1 MRLIKR
7 FFRLIDKKIIV
18 PITKF
23 FVSIGDKIKMTDKPL
38 ERALTKKSSIIILSL
53 VFAIIVFIVIDNKN
67 TTLLETN
74 AEVLY
79 DIPLTA
85 TYNDEEYV
93 IEGLPKKVDM
103 TLIGTKA
110 NLYLAKQLPT
120 QKVTVDLTGLG
131 EGTHKVSLKYKQ
143 PIASVEYKLDPSEVT
158 VVVSPKKSET
168 RSVEYDV
175 LNLNDLDQK
184 LAIKS
189 VKLKKSEDTKNNKK
203 NDTKKSDNKTDE
215 DINEVIIKG
224 NEKDLAKVSIV
235 KALVNIKDIDSAKVG
250 TNKIKSVPLI
260 AYDEKGKKVNVEIVP
275 SKVKA
280 VVEIESPSKTVP
292 LEIVPDGYVIFG
304 KAIKSITSNVQ
315 KVTIYGNSKVLDNI
329 DSIKVKIN
337 VNNLKSNKDYTVTI
351 KKPSGIREISESVV
365 TAKVE
370 LDDEVTTELSGVKL
384 GVVNLGS
391 NYTAQAT
398 SENATEVAV
407 ILKGVESIIKN
418 ITPSDV
424 EAYVDL
430 EGLGAGD
437 HEVEIKVK
445 GTDPKVKYSSKVTK
459 TIIKIAEK

>member
-1 MRLIKR
+1 MKLIKR
-7 FFRLIDKKIIV
+7 FFRFIDKKII

-23 FVSIGDKIKMTDKPL
+23 FVSIGEKLRLSDKPL
-38 ERALTKKSSIIILSL
+38 EKALSKKSSMIILSL
-53 VFAIIVFIVIDNKN
+53 VLAVIVFVIIDRQN
-67 TTLLETN
+67 TTLLEKN

-79 DIPLTA
+79 DIPLSA

-93 IEGLPKKVDM
+93 VEGLPETVDI

-120 QKVTVDLTGLG
+120 QDVNVDLSDLKPGV
-131 EGTHKVSLKYKQ
+131 HKVNLKYKQ
-143 PIASVEYKLDPSEVT
+143 SITSVEYKLDPSEVT
-158 VVVSPKKSET
+158 VVVSSKKSET
-168 RSVEYDV
+168 RSVESDIV
-175 LNLNDLDQK
+175 NLNKLDSK
-184 LAIKS
+184 LAINNT
-189 VKLKKSEDTKNNKK
+189 KLDT
-203 NDTKKSDNKTDE
+203 D
-215 DINEVIIKG
+215 EVIIKG
-224 NEKDLAKVSIV
+224 TEDGLAKVSTI
-235 KALVNIKDIDSAKVG
+235 KALINVSDMVDPKAGTNTLKDI
-250 TNKIKSVPLI
+250 PLI
-260 AYDEKGKKVNVEIVP
+260 AYDENGSKVDVEMVP
-275 SKVKA
+275 SKVTA
-280 VVEIESPSKTVP
+280 TVEIESPSKTVP
-292 LEIVPDGYVIFG
+292 LEIEPTGNVIFG
-304 KAIKSITSNVQ
+304 KAIKNITSSVQ
-315 KVTIYGNSKVLDNI
+315 KVTIYGNSKVLDNTN
-329 DSIKVKIN
+329 SIKVKID

-351 KKPSGIREISESVV
+351 KKPAGIREISEKVV

-398 SENATEVAV
+398 SENATEVTV

>member
-1 MRLIKR
+1 MKLIKR
-7 FFRLIDKKIIV
+7 FFRFIDKKIIV

-23 FVSIGDKIKMTDKPL
+23 FVSIGEKLRLSDKPL
-38 ERALTKKSSIIILSL
+38 EKALSKKSSMIILSL
-53 VFAIIVFIVIDNKN
+53 VLAVIVFVIIDRQN
-67 TTLLETN
+67 TTLLEKN

-79 DIPLTA
+79 DIPLSA

-93 IEGLPKKVDM
+93 VEGLPETVDI

-120 QKVTVDLTGLG
+120 QDVTVDLSDLKPGV
-131 EGTHKVSLKYKQ
+131 HKVSLKYKQ
-143 PIASVEYKLDPSEVT
+143 SITSVEYKLDPSEVT
-158 VVVSPKKSET
+158 VVVSSKKSET
-168 RSVEYDV
+168 RSVESDIV
-175 LNLNDLDQK
+175 NLNKLDSK
-184 LAIKS
+184 LAINNT
-189 VKLKKSEDTKNNKK
+189 KLDT
-203 NDTKKSDNKTDE
+203 D
-215 DINEVIIKG
+215 EVIIKG
-224 NEKDLAKVSIV
+224 TEDSLAKVSTI
-235 KALVNIKDIDSAKVG
+235 KALINVSNMVDPKAGTNTLKDI
-250 TNKIKSVPLI
+250 PLI
-260 AYDEKGKKVNVEIVP
+260 AYDENGAKVDVEMVP
-275 SKVKA
+275 SKVTA
-280 VVEIESPSKTVP
+280 TIEIESPSKTVP
-292 LEIVPDGYVIFG
+292 LEIEPTGNVIFG
-304 KAIKSITSNVQ
+304 KAIKNITSSVQ
-315 KVTIYGNSKVLDNI
+315 KVTIYGNSKVLDNTN
-329 DSIKVKIN
+329 SIKVKID

-351 KKPSGIREISESVV
+351 KKPAGIREISEKVV

-398 SENATEVAV
+398 SENATEVTV

>member
-1 MRLIKR
+1 MKLIKR
-7 FFRLIDKKIIV
+7 FFRFIDKKIIV

-23 FVSIGDKIKMTDKPL
+23 FVSIGEKLKLSDKPL
-38 ERALTKKSSIIILSL
+38 EKALSKKSSMIILSL
-53 VFAIIVFIVIDNKN
+53 VLAVIVFVIIDRQN
-67 TTLLETN
+67 TTLLEKN

-79 DIPLTA
+79 DIPLSA

-93 IEGLPKKVDM
+93 VEGLPETVDI

-120 QKVTVDLTGLG
+120 QDVNVDLSDLKPGV
-131 EGTHKVSLKYKQ
+131 HKVNLKYKQ
-143 PIASVEYKLDPSEVT
+143 SITSVEYKLDPSEVT
-158 VVVSPKKSET
+158 VVVSSKKSET
-168 RSVEYDV
+168 RSVESDIV
-175 LNLNDLDQK
+175 NLNKLDSK
-184 LAIKS
+184 LAINNT
-189 VKLKKSEDTKNNKK
+189 KLDT
-203 NDTKKSDNKTDE
+203 D
-215 DINEVIIKG
+215 EVIIKG
-224 NEKDLAKVSIV
+224 TEDSLAKVSTI
-235 KALVNIKDIDSAKVG
+235 KALINVSDMVDPKAGTNTLKDI
-250 TNKIKSVPLI
+250 PLI
-260 AYDEKGKKVNVEIVP
+260 AYDENGAKVDVEMVP
-275 SKVKA
+275 SKVTA
-280 VVEIESPSKTVP
+280 TIEIESPSKTVP
-292 LEIVPDGYVIFG
+292 LEIEPTGNVIFG
-304 KAIKSITSNVQ
+304 KAIKNITSSVQ
-315 KVTIYGNSKVLDNI
+315 KVTIYGNSKVLDNTN
-329 DSIKVKIN
+329 SIKVKID

-351 KKPSGIREISESVV
+351 KKPAGIREISEKVV

-398 SENATEVAV
+398 SENATEVTV

>member
-1 MRLIKR
+1 MKLIKR
-7 FFRLIDKKIIV
+7 FFRFIDKKIIV

-23 FVSIGDKIKMTDKPL
+23 FVSIGEKLKLSDKPL
-38 ERALTKKSSIIILSL
+38 EKALSKKSSMIILSL
-53 VFAIIVFIVIDNKN
+53 VLAVIVFVIIDRQN
-67 TTLLETN
+67 TTLLEKN

-79 DIPLTA
+79 DIPLSA

-93 IEGLPKKVDM
+93 VEGLPETVDI

-120 QKVTVDLTGLG
+120 QDVNVDLSDLKPGV
-131 EGTHKVSLKYKQ
+131 HKVNLKYKQ
-143 PIASVEYKLDPSEVT
+143 SITSVEYKLDPSEVT
-158 VVVSPKKSET
+158 VVVSSKKSET
-168 RSVEYDV
+168 RSVESDIV
-175 LNLNDLDQK
+175 NLNKLDSK
-184 LAIKS
+184 LAINNT
-189 VKLKKSEDTKNNKK
+189 KLDT
-203 NDTKKSDNKTDE
+203 D
-215 DINEVIIKG
+215 EVIIKG
-224 NEKDLAKVSIV
+224 TEDGLAKVSTI
-235 KALVNIKDIDSAKVG
+235 KALINVSDMVDPKAGTNTLKDI
-250 TNKIKSVPLI
+250 PLI
-260 AYDEKGKKVNVEIVP
+260 AYDENGSKVDVEMVP
-275 SKVKA
+275 SKVTA
-280 VVEIESPSKTVP
+280 TVEIESPSKTVP
-292 LEIVPDGYVIFG
+292 LEIEPTGNVIFG
-304 KAIKSITSNVQ
+304 KAIKNITSSVQ
-315 KVTIYGNSKVLDNI
+315 KVTIYGNSKVLDNTN
-329 DSIKVKIN
+329 SIKVKID

-351 KKPSGIREISESVV
+351 KKPAGIREISEKVV

-398 SENATEVAV
+398 SENATEVTV
-407 ILKGVESIIKN
+407 TLKGVESIIKN

-430 EGLGAGD
+430 EGLAAGD

>member
-1 MRLIKR
+1 MKLIKR
-7 FFRLIDKKIIV
+7 FFRFIDKKIIV

-23 FVSIGDKIKMTDKPL
+23 FVSIGEKLKLSDKPL
-38 ERALTKKSSIIILSL
+38 EKALSKKSSMIILSL
-53 VFAIIVFIVIDNKN
+53 VLAVIVFVIIDRQN
-67 TTLLETN
+67 TTLLEKN

-79 DIPLTA
+79 DIPLSA

-93 IEGLPKKVDM
+93 VEGLPETVDI

-120 QKVTVDLTGLG
+120 QDVNVDLSDLKPGV
-131 EGTHKVSLKYKQ
+131 HKVSLKYKQ
-143 PIASVEYKLDPSEVT
+143 SITSVEYKLDPSEVT
-158 VVVSPKKSET
+158 VVVSSKKSET
-168 RSVEYDV
+168 RSVESDIV
-175 LNLNDLDQK
+175 NLNKLDSK
-184 LAIKS
+184 LAINNT
-189 VKLKKSEDTKNNKK
+189 KLDT
-203 NDTKKSDNKTDE
+203 D
-215 DINEVIIKG
+215 EVIIKG
-224 NEKDLAKVSIV
+224 TEDSLAKVSTI
-235 KALVNIKDIDSAKVG
+235 KALINVSNMVDPKAGTNTLKDI
-250 TNKIKSVPLI
+250 PLI
-260 AYDEKGKKVNVEIVP
+260 AYDENGAKVDVEMVP
-275 SKVKA
+275 SKVTA
-280 VVEIESPSKTVP
+280 TIEIESPSKTVP
-292 LEIVPDGYVIFG
+292 LEIEPTGNVIFG
-304 KAIKSITSNVQ
+304 KAIKNITSSVQ
-315 KVTIYGNSKVLDNI
+315 KVTIYGSSKVLDNTN
-329 DSIKVKIN
+329 SIKVKID

-351 KKPSGIREISESVV
+351 KKPAGIREILEKVV

-398 SENATEVAV
+398 SENATEVTV

>member
-1 MRLIKR
+1 MKIIKR
-7 FFRLIDKKIIV
+7 FFRFIDKKIIV

-23 FVSIGDKIKMTDKPL
+23 FVSIGEKLKLSDKPL
-38 ERALTKKSSIIILSL
+38 EKALSKKSSMIILSL
-53 VFAIIVFIVIDNKN
+53 VLAVIVFVIIDRQN
-67 TTLLETN
+67 TTLLEKN

-79 DIPLTA
+79 DIPLSA

-93 IEGLPKKVDM
+93 VEGLPETVDI

-120 QKVTVDLTGLG
+120 QDVNVDLSDLKPGV
-131 EGTHKVSLKYKQ
+131 HKVSLKYKQ
-143 PIASVEYKLDPSEVT
+143 SITSVEYKLDPSEVT
-158 VVVSPKKSET
+158 VVVSSKKSET
-168 RSVEYDV
+168 RSVESDIV
-175 LNLNDLDQK
+175 NLNKLDSK
-184 LAIKS
+184 LAINNT
-189 VKLKKSEDTKNNKK
+189 KLDT
-203 NDTKKSDNKTDE
+203 D
-215 DINEVIIKG
+215 EVIIKG
-224 NEKDLAKVSIV
+224 TEDSLAKVSTI
-235 KALVNIKDIDSAKVG
+235 KALINVSDMVDPKAGTNTLKDI
-250 TNKIKSVPLI
+250 PLI
-260 AYDEKGKKVNVEIVP
+260 AYDENGAKVDVEMVP
-275 SKVKA
+275 SKVTA
-280 VVEIESPSKTVP
+280 TVEIESPSKTVP
-292 LEIVPDGYVIFG
+292 LEIEPTGNVIFG
-304 KAIKSITSNVQ
+304 KAIKNITSSVQ
-315 KVTIYGNSKVLDNI
+315 KVTIYGNSKVLDNTN
-329 DSIKVKIN
+329 SIKVKID

-351 KKPSGIREISESVV
+351 KKPAGIREISEKVV

-398 SENATEVAV
+398 SENATEVTV

>member
-1 MRLIKR
+1 MKLIKR
-7 FFRLIDKKIIV
+7 FFRFIDKKIIV

-23 FVSIGDKIKMTDKPL
+23 FVSIGEKLKLSDKPL
-38 ERALTKKSSIIILSL
+38 EKALSKKSSMIILSL
-53 VFAIIVFIVIDNKN
+53 VLAVIVFVIIDRQN
-67 TTLLETN
+67 TTLLEKN

-79 DIPLTA
+79 DIPLSA

-93 IEGLPKKVDM
+93 IEGLPKKVDI

-120 QKVTVDLTGLG
+120 QDVNVDLSDLKPGV
-131 EGTHKVSLKYKQ
+131 HKVNLKYKQ
-143 PIASVEYKLDPSEVT
+143 SITSVEYKLDPSEVT
-158 VVVSPKKSET
+158 VVVSSKKSET
-168 RSVEYDV
+168 RSVESDIV
-175 LNLNDLDQK
+175 NLNKLDSK
-184 LAIKS
+184 LAINNT
-189 VKLKKSEDTKNNKK
+189 KLDT
-203 NDTKKSDNKTDE
+203 D
-215 DINEVIIKG
+215 EVIIKG
-224 NEKDLAKVSIV
+224 TEDSLAKVSTI
-235 KALVNIKDIDSAKVG
+235 KALINVSNMVDPKAGTNTLKDI
-250 TNKIKSVPLI
+250 PLI
-260 AYDEKGKKVNVEIVP
+260 AYDENGAKVDVEMVP
-275 SKVKA
+275 SKVTA
-280 VVEIESPSKTVP
+280 TVEIESPSKTVP
-292 LEIVPDGYVIFG
+292 LEIEPTGNVIFG
-304 KAIKSITSNVQ
+304 KAIKNITSSVQ
-315 KVTIYGNSKVLDNI
+315 KVTIYGSSKVLDNTN
-329 DSIKVKIN
+329 SIKVKID

-351 KKPSGIREISESVV
+351 KKPAGIREISEKVV

-398 SENATEVAV
+398 SENATEVTV

>member
-1 MRLIKR
+1 MKLIKR
-7 FFRLIDKKIIV
+7 FFRFLDKKLIV

-23 FVSIGDKIKMTDKPL
+23 FVSIGEKLKLSDKPL
-38 ERALTKKSSIIILSL
+38 EKALSKKSSMIILSL
-53 VFAIIVFIVIDNKN
+53 VLAVIVFVIIDRQN
-67 TTLLETN
+67 TTLLEKN

-79 DIPLTA
+79 DIPLSA

-93 IEGLPKKVDM
+93 VEGLPETVDI

-120 QKVTVDLTGLG
+120 QDVNVDLSDLKPGV
-131 EGTHKVSLKYKQ
+131 HKVNLKYKQ
-143 PIASVEYKLDPSEVT
+143 SITSVEYKLDPSEVT
-158 VVVSPKKSET
+158 VVVSSKKSET
-168 RSVEYDV
+168 RSVESDIV
-175 LNLNDLDQK
+175 NLNKLDSK
-184 LAIKS
+184 LAINNT
-189 VKLKKSEDTKNNKK
+189 KLDT
-203 NDTKKSDNKTDE
+203 D
-215 DINEVIIKG
+215 EVIIKG
-224 NEKDLAKVSIV
+224 TEDSLAKVSTI
-235 KALVNIKDIDSAKVG
+235 KALINVSDMVDPKAGTNTLKDI
-250 TNKIKSVPLI
+250 PLI
-260 AYDEKGKKVNVEIVP
+260 AYDENGSKVDVEMVP
-275 SKVKA
+275 SKVTA
-280 VVEIESPSKTVP
+280 TVEIESPSKTVP
-292 LEIVPDGYVIFG
+292 LEIEPTGNVIFG
-304 KAIKSITSNVQ
+304 KAIKNITSSVQ
-315 KVTIYGNSKVLDNI
+315 KVTIYGNSKVLDNTN
-329 DSIKVKIN
+329 SIKVKID

-351 KKPSGIREISESVV
+351 KKPAGIREISEKVV

-398 SENATEVAV
+398 SENATEVTV

>member
-1 MRLIKR
+1 MKLIKR
-7 FFRLIDKKIIV
+7 FFRFIDKKIII

-23 FVSIGDKIKMTDKPL
+23 FVSIGEKLKVTDKPL
-38 ERALTKKSSIIILSL
+38 EKALSKKSSIIILSL
-53 VFAIIVFIVIDNKN
+53 VLAIIVFFIIDREN

-79 DIPLTA
+79 DIPLSA

-93 IEGLPKKVDM
+93 VEGLPDTVDI

-120 QKVTVDLTGLG
+120 QDVTVDLSDLKPGV
-131 EGTHKVSLKYKQ
+131 HKVNLKYKQ
-143 PIASVEYKLDPSEVT
+143 SITSVEYKLDPSEVT
-158 VVVSPKKSET
+158 VVVSSKKSET
-168 RSVEYDV
+168 RSVESDIV
-175 LNLNDLDQK
+175 NLNKLDSK
-184 LAIKS
+184 LAINNT
-189 VKLKKSEDTKNNKK
+189 KLDT
-203 NDTKKSDNKTDE
+203 DD
-215 DINEVIIKG
+215 VIIKG
-224 NEKDLAKVSIV
+224 TEESLAKVSTI
-235 KALVNIKDIDSAKVG
+235 KALINVSNMVDPKAGTNTLKDI
-250 TNKIKSVPLI
+250 PLI
-260 AYDEKGKKVNVEIVP
+260 AYDEKGAKVDVEMVP
-275 SKVKA
+275 SKVTA
-280 VVEIESPSKTVP
+280 TIEIESPSKTVP
-292 LEIVPDGYVIFG
+292 LEIEPTGNVIFG
-304 KAIKSITSNVQ
+304 KAIKNITSSVQ
-315 KVTIYGNSKVLDNI
+315 KVTIYGSSKVLDNTN
-329 DSIKVKIN
+329 SIKVKID

-351 KKPSGIREISESVV
+351 KKPAGIREISEKVV

-398 SENATEVAV
+398 SENATEVTV

>member
-1 MRLIKR
+1 MKLIKR
-7 FFRLIDKKIIV
+7 FFRFIDKKIIV

-23 FVSIGDKIKMTDKPL
+23 FVSIGEKLKLSDKPL
-38 ERALTKKSSIIILSL
+38 EKALSKKSSMIILSL
-53 VFAIIVFIVIDNKN
+53 VLAVIVFVIIDRQN
-67 TTLLETN
+67 TTLLEKN

-79 DIPLTA
+79 DIPLSA

-93 IEGLPKKVDM
+93 VEGLPETVDI

-120 QKVTVDLTGLG
+120 QDVNVDLSDLKPGV
-131 EGTHKVSLKYKQ
+131 HKVNLKYKQ
-143 PIASVEYKLDPSEVT
+143 SITSVEYKLDPSEVT
-158 VVVSPKKSET
+158 VVVSSKKSET
-168 RSVEYDV
+168 RSVESDIV
-175 LNLNDLDQK
+175 NLNKLDSK
-184 LAIKS
+184 LAINNT
-189 VKLKKSEDTKNNKK
+189 KLDT
-203 NDTKKSDNKTDE
+203 D
-215 DINEVIIKG
+215 EVIIKG
-224 NEKDLAKVSIV
+224 TEDSLAKVSTI
-235 KALVNIKDIDSAKVG
+235 KALINVSDMVDPKAGTNTLKDI
-250 TNKIKSVPLI
+250 PLI
-260 AYDEKGKKVNVEIVP
+260 AYDENGSKVDVEMVP
-275 SKVKA
+275 SKVTA
-280 VVEIESPSKTVP
+280 TVEIESPSKTVP
-292 LEIVPDGYVIFG
+292 LEIEPTGNVIFG
-304 KAIKSITSNVQ
+304 KAIKNITSSVQ
-315 KVTIYGNSKVLDNI
+315 KVTIYGNSKVLDNTN
-329 DSIKVKIN
+329 SIKVKID

-351 KKPSGIREISESVV
+351 KKPAGIREISEKVV
-365 TAKVE
+365 TVKVE

-398 SENATEVAV
+398 SENATEVTV

>member
-1 MRLIKR
+1 MKLIKR
-7 FFRLIDKKIIV
+7 FFRFIDKKIIV

-23 FVSIGDKIKMTDKPL
+23 FVSIGEKLKLSDKPL
-38 ERALTKKSSIIILSL
+38 EKALSKKSSMIILSL
-53 VFAIIVFIVIDNKN
+53 VLAVIVFVIIDRQN
-67 TTLLETN
+67 TTLLEKN

-79 DIPLTA
+79 DIPLSA

-93 IEGLPKKVDM
+93 VEGLPETVDI

-120 QKVTVDLTGLG
+120 QDVNVDLSDLKPGV
-131 EGTHKVSLKYKQ
+131 HKVNLKYKQ
-143 PIASVEYKLDPSEVT
+143 SITSVEYKLDPSEVT
-158 VVVSPKKSET
+158 VVVSSKKSET
-168 RSVEYDV
+168 RSVESDIV
-175 LNLNDLDQK
+175 NLNKLDSK
-184 LAIKS
+184 LAINNT
-189 VKLKKSEDTKNNKK
+189 KLDT
-203 NDTKKSDNKTDE
+203 D
-215 DINEVIIKG
+215 EVIIKG
-224 NEKDLAKVSIV
+224 TEDSLAKVSTI
-235 KALVNIKDIDSAKVG
+235 KALINVSDKVDPKAGTNTLKDI
-250 TNKIKSVPLI
+250 PLI
-260 AYDEKGKKVNVEIVP
+260 AYDENGAKVDVEMVP
-275 SKVKA
+275 SKVTA
-280 VVEIESPSKTVP
+280 TIEIESPSKTVP
-292 LEIVPDGYVIFG
+292 LEIEPTGNVIFG
-304 KAIKSITSNVQ
+304 KAIKNITSSVQ
-315 KVTIYGNSKVLDNI
+315 KVTIYGNSKVLDNTN
-329 DSIKVKIN
+329 SIKVKID

-351 KKPSGIREISESVV
+351 KKPAGIREISEKVV

-398 SENATEVAV
+398 SENATEVTV

>member
-1 MRLIKR
+1 MKLIKR
-7 FFRLIDKKIIV
+7 LFRFIDKKIIV

-23 FVSIGDKIKMTDKPL
+23 FVSIGEKLRLSDKPL
-38 ERALTKKSSIIILSL
+38 EKALSKKSSMIILSL
-53 VFAIIVFIVIDNKN
+53 VLAVIVFVIIDRQN
-67 TTLLETN
+67 TTLLEKN

-79 DIPLTA
+79 DIPLSA

-93 IEGLPKKVDM
+93 VEGLPETVDI

-120 QKVTVDLTGLG
+120 QDVNVDLSDLKPGV
-131 EGTHKVSLKYKQ
+131 HKVNLKYKQ
-143 PIASVEYKLDPSEVT
+143 SITSVEYKLDPSEVT
-158 VVVSPKKSET
+158 VVVSSKKSET
-168 RSVEYDV
+168 RSVESDIV
-175 LNLNDLDQK
+175 NLNKLDSK
-184 LAIKS
+184 LAINNT
-189 VKLKKSEDTKNNKK
+189 KLDT
-203 NDTKKSDNKTDE
+203 D
-215 DINEVIIKG
+215 EVIIKG
-224 NEKDLAKVSIV
+224 TEDSLAKVSTI
-235 KALVNIKDIDSAKVG
+235 KALINVSNMVDPKAGTNTLKDI
-250 TNKIKSVPLI
+250 PLI
-260 AYDEKGKKVNVEIVP
+260 AYDENGAKVDVEMVP
-275 SKVKA
+275 SKVTA
-280 VVEIESPSKTVP
+280 TIEIESPSKTVP
-292 LEIVPDGYVIFG
+292 LEIEPTGNVIFG
-304 KAIKSITSNVQ
+304 KAIKNITSSVQ
-315 KVTIYGNSKVLDNI
+315 KVTIYGSSKVLDNTN
-329 DSIKVKIN
+329 SIKVKID

-351 KKPSGIREISESVV
+351 KKPAGIREISEKVV

-398 SENATEVAV
+398 SENATEVTV

>member
-1 MRLIKR
+1 MKLIKR
-7 FFRLIDKKIIV
+7 FFRFIDKKIIV

-23 FVSIGDKIKMTDKPL
+23 FVSIGEKLKLSDKPL
-38 ERALTKKSSIIILSL
+38 EKALSKKSSMIILSL
-53 VFAIIVFIVIDNKN
+53 VLAVIVFVIIDRQN
-67 TTLLETN
+67 TTLLEKN

-79 DIPLTA
+79 DIPLSA

-93 IEGLPKKVDM
+93 VEGLPETVDI

-120 QKVTVDLTGLG
+120 QDVNVDLSDLKPGV
-131 EGTHKVSLKYKQ
+131 HKVSLKYKQ
-143 PIASVEYKLDPSEVT
+143 SITSVEYKLDPSEVT
-158 VVVSPKKSET
+158 VVVSSKKSET
-168 RSVEYDV
+168 RSVEFDIV
-175 LNLNDLDQK
+175 NLNKLDSK
-184 LAIKS
+184 LAINNT
-189 VKLKKSEDTKNNKK
+189 KLDT
-203 NDTKKSDNKTDE
+203 D
-215 DINEVIIKG
+215 EVIIKG
-224 NEKDLAKVSIV
+224 TEDSLAKVSTI
-235 KALVNIKDIDSAKVG
+235 KALINVSNMVDPKAGTNTLKDI
-250 TNKIKSVPLI
+250 PLI
-260 AYDEKGKKVNVEIVP
+260 AYDENGAKVDVEMVP
-275 SKVKA
+275 SKVTA
-280 VVEIESPSKTVP
+280 TIEIESPSKTVP
-292 LEIVPDGYVIFG
+292 LEIEPTGNVIFG
-304 KAIKSITSNVQ
+304 KAIKNITSSVQ
-315 KVTIYGNSKVLDNI
+315 KVTIYGNSKVLDNTN
-329 DSIKVKIN
+329 SIKVKID

-351 KKPSGIREISESVV
+351 KKPAGIREISEKVV

-398 SENATEVAV
+398 SENATEVTV

-445 GTDPKVKYSSKVTK
+445 GTDPKVKYS
-459 TIIKIAEK
+459 

>member
-1 MRLIKR
+1 MKLIKR
-7 FFRLIDKKIIV
+7 FFRFIDKKIIV

-23 FVSIGDKIKMTDKPL
+23 FVSIGEKLRLSDKPL
-38 ERALTKKSSIIILSL
+38 EKALSKKSSMIILSL
-53 VFAIIVFIVIDNKN
+53 VLAVIVFVIIDRQN
-67 TTLLETN
+67 TTLLEKN

-79 DIPLTA
+79 DIPLSA

-93 IEGLPKKVDM
+93 VEGLPETVDI

-120 QKVTVDLTGLG
+120 QDVNVDLSDLKPGV
-131 EGTHKVSLKYKQ
+131 HKVNLKYKQ
-143 PIASVEYKLDPSEVT
+143 SITSVEYKLDPSEVT
-158 VVVSPKKSET
+158 VVVSSKKSET
-168 RSVEYDV
+168 RSVESDIV
-175 LNLNDLDQK
+175 NLNKLDSK
-184 LAIKS
+184 LAINNT
-189 VKLKKSEDTKNNKK
+189 KLDT
-203 NDTKKSDNKTDE
+203 D
-215 DINEVIIKG
+215 EVIIKG
-224 NEKDLAKVSIV
+224 TEDSLAKVSTI
-235 KALVNIKDIDSAKVG
+235 KALINVSDMVDPKAGTNTLKDI
-250 TNKIKSVPLI
+250 PLI
-260 AYDEKGKKVNVEIVP
+260 AYDENGSKVDVEMVP
-275 SKVKA
+275 SKVTA
-280 VVEIESPSKTVP
+280 TVEIESPSKTVP
-292 LEIVPDGYVIFG
+292 LEIEPTGNVIFG
-304 KAIKSITSNVQ
+304 KAIKNITSSVQ
-315 KVTIYGNSKVLDNI
+315 KVTIYGNSKVLDNTN
-329 DSIKVKIN
+329 SIKVKID

-351 KKPSGIREISESVV
+351 KKPAGIREISEKVV

-398 SENATEVAV
+398 SENATEVTV

-430 EGLGAGD
+430 EGLGVGD

>member
-1 MRLIKR
+1 MKLIKR
-7 FFRLIDKKIIV
+7 FFRFIDKKIIV

-23 FVSIGDKIKMTDKPL
+23 FVSIGEKLRLSDKPL
-38 ERALTKKSSIIILSL
+38 EKALSKKSSMIILSL
-53 VFAIIVFIVIDNKN
+53 VLAVIVFFIIDRQN
-67 TTLLETN
+67 TTLLEKN

-79 DIPLTA
+79 DIPLSA

-93 IEGLPKKVDM
+93 VEGLPETVDI

-120 QKVTVDLTGLG
+120 QDVNVDLSDLKPGV
-131 EGTHKVSLKYKQ
+131 HKVSLKYKQ
-143 PIASVEYKLDPSEVT
+143 SITSVEYKLDPSEVT
-158 VVVSPKKSET
+158 VVVSSKKSET
-168 RSVEYDV
+168 RSVESDIV
-175 LNLNDLDQK
+175 NLNKLDSK
-184 LAIKS
+184 LAINNT
-189 VKLKKSEDTKNNKK
+189 KLDT
-203 NDTKKSDNKTDE
+203 DD
-215 DINEVIIKG
+215 VIIKG
-224 NEKDLAKVSIV
+224 TEESLAKVSTI
-235 KALVNIKDIDSAKVG
+235 KALINVSNMVDPKAGTNTLKDI
-250 TNKIKSVPLI
+250 PLI
-260 AYDEKGKKVNVEIVP
+260 AYDENGAKVDVEMVP
-275 SKVKA
+275 SKVTA
-280 VVEIESPSKTVP
+280 TIEIESPSKTVP
-292 LEIVPDGYVIFG
+292 LEIEPTGNVIFG
-304 KAIKSITSNVQ
+304 KAIKNITSSVQ
-315 KVTIYGNSKVLDNI
+315 KVTIYGSSKVLDNTN
-329 DSIKVKIN
+329 SIKVKID

-351 KKPSGIREISESVV
+351 KKPAGIREISEKVV

-398 SENATEVAV
+398 SENATEVTV

>member
-1 MRLIKR
+1 MKLIKR
-7 FFRLIDKKIIV
+7 FLRFIDKKIIV

-23 FVSIGDKIKMTDKPL
+23 FVSIGEKLKLSDKPL
-38 ERALTKKSSIIILSL
+38 EKALSKKSSMIILSL
-53 VFAIIVFIVIDNKN
+53 VLAVIVFVIIDRQN
-67 TTLLETN
+67 TTLLEKN

-79 DIPLTA
+79 DIPLSA

-93 IEGLPKKVDM
+93 VEGLPETVDI

-120 QKVTVDLTGLG
+120 QDVNVDLSDLKPGV
-131 EGTHKVSLKYKQ
+131 HKVNLKYKQ
-143 PIASVEYKLDPSEVT
+143 SITSVEYKLDPSEVT
-158 VVVSPKKSET
+158 VVVSSKKSET
-168 RSVEYDV
+168 RSVESDIV
-175 LNLNDLDQK
+175 NLNKLDSK
-184 LAIKS
+184 LAINNT
-189 VKLKKSEDTKNNKK
+189 KLDT
-203 NDTKKSDNKTDE
+203 D
-215 DINEVIIKG
+215 EVIIKG
-224 NEKDLAKVSIV
+224 TEDSLSKVSTI
-235 KALVNIKDIDSAKVG
+235 KALINVSNMVDPKSGTNTLKDI
-250 TNKIKSVPLI
+250 PLI
-260 AYDEKGKKVNVEIVP
+260 AYDENGAKVDVEMVP
-275 SKVKA
+275 SKVTA
-280 VVEIESPSKTVP
+280 TIEIESPSKTVP
-292 LEIVPDGYVIFG
+292 LEIEPTGNVIFG
-304 KAIKSITSNVQ
+304 KAIKNITSSVQ
-315 KVTIYGNSKVLDNI
+315 KVTIYGSSKVLDNTN
-329 DSIKVKIN
+329 SIKVKID

-351 KKPSGIREISESVV
+351 KKPAGIREISEKVV

-398 SENATEVAV
+398 SENATEVTV

-418 ITPSDV
+418 ITSSDV

>member
-1 MRLIKR
+1 MKLIKR
-7 FFRLIDKKIIV
+7 FFRFIDKKIIV

-23 FVSIGDKIKMTDKPL
+23 FVSIGEKLRLSDKPL
-38 ERALTKKSSIIILSL
+38 EKALSKKSSMIILSL
-53 VFAIIVFIVIDNKN
+53 VLAVIVFFIIDRQN
-67 TTLLETN
+67 TTLLEKN

-79 DIPLTA
+79 DIPLSA

-93 IEGLPKKVDM
+93 VEGLPETVDI

-120 QKVTVDLTGLG
+120 QDVNVDLSDLKPGV
-131 EGTHKVSLKYKQ
+131 HKVNLKYKQ
-143 PIASVEYKLDPSEVT
+143 SITSVEYKLDPSEVT
-158 VVVSPKKSET
+158 VVVSSKKSET
-168 RSVEYDV
+168 RSVESDIV
-175 LNLNDLDQK
+175 NLNKLDSK
-184 LAIKS
+184 LAINNT
-189 VKLKKSEDTKNNKK
+189 KLDT
-203 NDTKKSDNKTDE
+203 D
-215 DINEVIIKG
+215 EVIIKG
-224 NEKDLAKVSIV
+224 TEDSLAKVSTI
-235 KALVNIKDIDSAKVG
+235 KALINVSNMVDPKAGTNTLKDI
-250 TNKIKSVPLI
+250 PLI
-260 AYDEKGKKVNVEIVP
+260 AYDENGAKVDVEMVP
-275 SKVKA
+275 SKVTA
-280 VVEIESPSKTVP
+280 TIEIESPSKTVP
-292 LEIVPDGYVIFG
+292 LEIEPTGNVIFG
-304 KAIKSITSNVQ
+304 KAIKNITSSVQ
-315 KVTIYGNSKVLDNI
+315 KVTIYGSSKVLDNTN
-329 DSIKVKIN
+329 SIKVKID

-351 KKPSGIREISESVV
+351 KKPVGIREISEKVV

-398 SENATEVAV
+398 SENATEVTV

>member
-1 MRLIKR
+1 MKLIKR
-7 FFRLIDKKIIV
+7 FLRFIDKKIIV

-23 FVSIGDKIKMTDKPL
+23 FVSIGEKLKLSDKPL
-38 ERALTKKSSIIILSL
+38 EKALSKKSSMIILSL
-53 VFAIIVFIVIDNKN
+53 VLAVIVFVIIDRQN
-67 TTLLETN
+67 TTLLEKN

-79 DIPLTA
+79 DIPLSA

-93 IEGLPKKVDM
+93 VEGLPETVDI

-120 QKVTVDLTGLG
+120 QDVTVDLSDLKPGV
-131 EGTHKVSLKYKQ
+131 HKVSLKYKQ
-143 PIASVEYKLDPSEVT
+143 SITSVEYKLDPSEVT
-158 VVVSPKKSET
+158 VVVSSKKSET
-168 RSVEYDV
+168 RSVESDIV
-175 LNLNDLDQK
+175 NLNKLDSK
-184 LAIKS
+184 LAINNT
-189 VKLKKSEDTKNNKK
+189 KLDT
-203 NDTKKSDNKTDE
+203 DD
-215 DINEVIIKG
+215 VIIKG
-224 NEKDLAKVSIV
+224 TEESLAKVSTI
-235 KALVNIKDIDSAKVG
+235 KALINVSNMVDPKAGTNTLKDI
-250 TNKIKSVPLI
+250 PLI
-260 AYDEKGKKVNVEIVP
+260 AYDEKGAKVDVEMVP
-275 SKVKA
+275 SKVTA
-280 VVEIESPSKTVP
+280 TIEIESPSKTVP
-292 LEIVPDGYVIFG
+292 LEIEPTGNVIFG
-304 KAIKSITSNVQ
+304 KAIKNITSSVQ
-315 KVTIYGNSKVLDNI
+315 KVTIYGSSKVLDNTN
-329 DSIKVKIN
+329 SIKVKID

-351 KKPSGIREISESVV
+351 KKPAGIREISEKVV

-398 SENATEVAV
+398 SENATEVTV

>member
-1 MRLIKR
+1 MKLIKR
-7 FFRLIDKKIIV
+7 FFRFVDKKIIV

-23 FVSIGDKIKMTDKPL
+23 FVSIGEKLKLSDKPL
-38 ERALTKKSSIIILSL
+38 EKALSKKSSMIILSL
-53 VFAIIVFIVIDNKN
+53 VLAVIVFVIIDRQN
-67 TTLLETN
+67 TTLLEKN

-79 DIPLTA
+79 DIPLSA

-93 IEGLPKKVDM
+93 VEGLPETVDI

-120 QKVTVDLTGLG
+120 QDVNVDLSDLKPGV
-131 EGTHKVSLKYKQ
+131 HKVSLKYKQ
-143 PIASVEYKLDPSEVT
+143 SITSVEYKLDPSEVT
-158 VVVSPKKSET
+158 VVVNSKKSET
-168 RSVEYDV
+168 RSVESDIV
-175 LNLNDLDQK
+175 NLNKLDSK
-184 LAIKS
+184 LAINNT
-189 VKLKKSEDTKNNKK
+189 KLDT
-203 NDTKKSDNKTDE
+203 D
-215 DINEVIIKG
+215 EVIIKG
-224 NEKDLAKVSIV
+224 TEDGLAKVSTI
-235 KALVNIKDIDSAKVG
+235 KALINVSDMVDPKAGTNTLKDI
-250 TNKIKSVPLI
+250 PLI
-260 AYDEKGKKVNVEIVP
+260 AYDENGAKVDVEMVP
-275 SKVKA
+275 SKVTA
-280 VVEIESPSKTVP
+280 TVEIESPSKTVP
-292 LEIVPDGYVIFG
+292 LEIEPTGNVIFG
-304 KAIKSITSNVQ
+304 KAIKNITSSVQ
-315 KVTIYGNSKVLDNI
+315 KVTIYGNSKVLDNTN
-329 DSIKVKIN
+329 SIKVKID

-351 KKPSGIREISESVV
+351 KKPAGIREISEKVV

-398 SENATEVAV
+398 SENATEVTV

>member
-93 IEGLPKKVDM
+93 IEGLPKKVDI

-120 QKVTVDLTGLG
+120 QDVTVDLSDLKPGV
-131 EGTHKVSLKYKQ
+131 HKVNLKYKQ
-143 PIASVEYKLDPSEVT
+143 SITSVEYKLDPSEVT

-168 RSVEYDV
+168 RSIESDV
-175 LNLNDLDQK
+175 VNLNKLDSK
-184 LAIKS
+184 LAINS
-189 VKLKKSEDTKNNKK
+189 TKLD
-203 NDTKKSDNKTDE
+203 SDD
-215 DINEVIIKG
+215 VIIKG
-224 NEKDLAKVSIV
+224 TEENIAKVSKI
-235 KALVNIKDIDSAKVG
+235 KALINVSKMAAPTAGTNILKDI
-250 TNKIKSVPLI
+250 PLI
-260 AYDEKGKKVNVEIVP
+260 AYDENGAKVDVEMVP
-275 SKVKA
+275 SKVNA
-280 VVEIESPSKTVP
+280 TIEIESPSKTVP
-292 LEIVPDGYVIFG
+292 LEIVPDGNVVFG
-304 KAIKSITSNVQ
+304 KAIKSITSTVQ
-315 KVTIYGNSKVLDNI
+315 KVTIYGSSKVLDNTN
-329 DSIKVKIN
+329 SIKVKID

-351 KKPSGIREISESVV
+351 KKPSGIREISEKVV

-370 LDDEVTTELSGVKL
+370 LDDEATTELSGVKL
-384 GVVNLGS
+384 RYINLGS
-391 NYTAQAT
+391 NYTVQAT
-398 SENATEVAV
+398 SESSTEVTV
-407 ILKGVESIIKN
+407 ILRGVESIIKN
-418 ITPSDV
+418 ISATDV

-430 EGLGAGD
+430 DNLGVG
-437 HEVEIKVK
+437 EQKVK
-445 GTDPKVKYSSKVTK
+445 ITVIGNDSRVIYSPKVTETV
-459 TIIKIAEK
+459 IKIAEKQ

>member
-1 MRLIKR
+1 MKLIKR
-7 FFRLIDKKIIV
+7 FFRFIDKKIIV

-23 FVSIGDKIKMTDKPL
+23 FVSIGEKLKLSDKPL
-38 ERALTKKSSIIILSL
+38 EKALSKKSSMIILSL
-53 VFAIIVFIVIDNKN
+53 VLAVIVFVIIDRQN
-67 TTLLETN
+67 TTLLEKN

-79 DIPLTA
+79 DIPLSA

-93 IEGLPKKVDM
+93 VEGLPETVDI

-120 QKVTVDLTGLG
+120 QDVNVDLSDLKPGV
-131 EGTHKVSLKYKQ
+131 HKVNLKYKQ
-143 PIASVEYKLDPSEVT
+143 SITSVEYKLDPSEVT
-158 VVVSPKKSET
+158 VVVSSKKSET
-168 RSVEYDV
+168 RSVESDIV
-175 LNLNDLDQK
+175 NLNKLDSK
-184 LAIKS
+184 LAINNT
-189 VKLKKSEDTKNNKK
+189 KLDT
-203 NDTKKSDNKTDE
+203 D
-215 DINEVIIKG
+215 EVIIKG
-224 NEKDLAKVSIV
+224 TEDGLAKVSTI
-235 KALVNIKDIDSAKVG
+235 KALINVSDMVDPKAGTNTLKDI
-250 TNKIKSVPLI
+250 PLI
-260 AYDEKGKKVNVEIVP
+260 AYDENGAKVDVEMVP
-275 SKVKA
+275 SKVTA
-280 VVEIESPSKTVP
+280 TVEIESPSKTVP
-292 LEIVPDGYVIFG
+292 LEIEPTGNVIFG
-304 KAIKSITSNVQ
+304 KAIKNITSSVQ
-315 KVTIYGNSKVLDNI
+315 KVTIYGNSKVLDNTN
-329 DSIKVKIN
+329 SIKVKID

-351 KKPSGIREISESVV
+351 KKPAGIREISEKVV

-398 SENATEVAV
+398 SENATEVTV

>member
-1 MRLIKR
+1 MKLIKR
-7 FFRLIDKKIIV
+7 FLRFIDKKIIV

-23 FVSIGDKIKMTDKPL
+23 FVSIGEKLKLSDKPL
-38 ERALTKKSSIIILSL
+38 EKALSKKSSMIILSL
-53 VFAIIVFIVIDNKN
+53 VLAVIVFVIIDRQN
-67 TTLLETN
+67 TTLLEKN

-79 DIPLTA
+79 DIPLSA

-93 IEGLPKKVDM
+93 VEGLPETVDI

-120 QKVTVDLTGLG
+120 QDVTVDLSDLKPGV
-131 EGTHKVSLKYKQ
+131 HKVSLKYKQ
-143 PIASVEYKLDPSEVT
+143 SITSVEYKLDPSEVT
-158 VVVSPKKSET
+158 VVVSSKKSET
-168 RSVEYDV
+168 RSVESDIV
-175 LNLNDLDQK
+175 NLNKLDSK
-184 LAIKS
+184 LAINNT
-189 VKLKKSEDTKNNKK
+189 KLDT
-203 NDTKKSDNKTDE
+203 D
-215 DINEVIIKG
+215 EVIIKG
-224 NEKDLAKVSIV
+224 TEDSLAKVSTI
-235 KALVNIKDIDSAKVG
+235 KALINVSNMVDPKAGTNTLKDI
-250 TNKIKSVPLI
+250 PLI
-260 AYDEKGKKVNVEIVP
+260 AYDENGAKVDVEMVP
-275 SKVKA
+275 SKVTA
-280 VVEIESPSKTVP
+280 TIEIESPSKTVP
-292 LEIVPDGYVIFG
+292 LEIEPTGNVIFG
-304 KAIKSITSNVQ
+304 KAIKNITSSVQ
-315 KVTIYGNSKVLDNI
+315 KVTIYGNSKVLDNTN
-329 DSIKVKIN
+329 SIKVKID

-351 KKPSGIREISESVV
+351 KKPAGIREISEKVV

-398 SENATEVAV
+398 SENATEVTV

>member
-1 MRLIKR
+1 MKLIKR
-7 FFRLIDKKIIV
+7 FLRFIDKKIIV

-23 FVSIGDKIKMTDKPL
+23 FVSIGEKLKLSDKPL
-38 ERALTKKSSIIILSL
+38 EKALSKKSSMIILSL
-53 VFAIIVFIVIDNKN
+53 VLAVIVFVIIDRQN
-67 TTLLETN
+67 TTLLEKN

-79 DIPLTA
+79 DIPLSA

-93 IEGLPKKVDM
+93 VEGLPETVDI

-120 QKVTVDLTGLG
+120 QDVTVDLSDLKPGV
-131 EGTHKVSLKYKQ
+131 HKVSLKYKQ
-143 PIASVEYKLDPSEVT
+143 SITSVEYKLDPSEVT
-158 VVVSPKKSET
+158 VVVSSKKSET
-168 RSVEYDV
+168 RSVESDIV
-175 LNLNDLDQK
+175 NLNKLDSK
-184 LAIKS
+184 LAINNT
-189 VKLKKSEDTKNNKK
+189 KLDT
-203 NDTKKSDNKTDE
+203 D
-215 DINEVIIKG
+215 EVIIKG
-224 NEKDLAKVSIV
+224 TEDSLAKVSTI
-235 KALVNIKDIDSAKVG
+235 KALINVSSMVDPKAGTNTLKDI
-250 TNKIKSVPLI
+250 PLI
-260 AYDEKGKKVNVEIVP
+260 AYDEKGAKVDVEMVP
-275 SKVKA
+275 SKVTA
-280 VVEIESPSKTVP
+280 TIEIESPSKTVP
-292 LEIVPDGYVIFG
+292 LEIEPTGNVIFG
-304 KAIKSITSNVQ
+304 KAIKNITSSVQ
-315 KVTIYGNSKVLDNI
+315 KVTIYGSSKVLDNTN
-329 DSIKVKIN
+329 SIKVKID

-351 KKPSGIREISESVV
+351 KKPAGIREISEKVV

-398 SENATEVAV
+398 SENATEVTV

>member
-1 MRLIKR
+1 MKLIKR
-7 FFRLIDKKIIV
+7 FLRFIDKKIIV

-23 FVSIGDKIKMTDKPL
+23 FVSIGEKLRLSDKPL
-38 ERALTKKSSIIILSL
+38 EKALSKKSSMIILSL
-53 VFAIIVFIVIDNKN
+53 VLAVIVFVIIDRQN
-67 TTLLETN
+67 TTLLEKN

-79 DIPLTA
+79 DIPLSA

-93 IEGLPKKVDM
+93 VEGLPETVDI

-120 QKVTVDLTGLG
+120 QDVNVDLSDLKPGV
-131 EGTHKVSLKYKQ
+131 HKVSLKYKQ
-143 PIASVEYKLDPSEVT
+143 SITSVEYKLDPSEVT
-158 VVVSPKKSET
+158 VVVSSKKSET
-168 RSVEYDV
+168 RSVESDIV
-175 LNLNDLDQK
+175 NLNKLDSK
-184 LAIKS
+184 LAINNT
-189 VKLKKSEDTKNNKK
+189 KLDT
-203 NDTKKSDNKTDE
+203 D
-215 DINEVIIKG
+215 EVIIKG
-224 NEKDLAKVSIV
+224 TEDSLAKVSTI
-235 KALVNIKDIDSAKVG
+235 KALINVSNMVDPKSGTNTLKDI
-250 TNKIKSVPLI
+250 PLI
-260 AYDEKGKKVNVEIVP
+260 AYDENGAKVDVEMVP
-275 SKVKA
+275 SKVTA
-280 VVEIESPSKTVP
+280 TIEIESPSKTVP
-292 LEIVPDGYVIFG
+292 LEIEPTGNVIFG
-304 KAIKSITSNVQ
+304 KAIKNITSSVQ
-315 KVTIYGNSKVLDNI
+315 KVTIYGNSKVLDNTN
-329 DSIKVKIN
+329 SIKVKID

-351 KKPSGIREISESVV
+351 KKPAGIREISEKVV

-398 SENATEVAV
+398 SENATEVTV

>member
-1 MRLIKR
+1 MKLIKR
-7 FFRLIDKKIIV
+7 FFRFIDKKIIV

-23 FVSIGDKIKMTDKPL
+23 FVSIGEKLKLSDKPL
-38 ERALTKKSSIIILSL
+38 EKALSKKSSMIILSL
-53 VFAIIVFIVIDNKN
+53 VLAVIVFVIIDRQN
-67 TTLLETN
+67 TTLLEKN

-79 DIPLTA
+79 DIPLSA

-93 IEGLPKKVDM
+93 VEGLPETVDI

-120 QKVTVDLTGLG
+120 QDVTVDLSDLKPGV
-131 EGTHKVSLKYKQ
+131 HKVNLKYKQ
-143 PIASVEYKLDPSEVT
+143 SITSVEYKLDPSEVT
-158 VVVSPKKSET
+158 VVVSSKKSET
-168 RSVEYDV
+168 RSVESDIV
-175 LNLNDLDQK
+175 NLNKLDSK
-184 LAIKS
+184 LAINNT
-189 VKLKKSEDTKNNKK
+189 KLDT
-203 NDTKKSDNKTDE
+203 D
-215 DINEVIIKG
+215 EVIIKG
-224 NEKDLAKVSIV
+224 TEDSLAKVSTI
-235 KALVNIKDIDSAKVG
+235 KALINVSNMVDPKAGTNTLKDI
-250 TNKIKSVPLI
+250 PLI
-260 AYDEKGKKVNVEIVP
+260 AYDENGAKVDVEMVP
-275 SKVKA
+275 SKVTA
-280 VVEIESPSKTVP
+280 TIEIESPSKTVP
-292 LEIVPDGYVIFG
+292 LEIEPTGNVIFG
-304 KAIKSITSNVQ
+304 KAIKNITSSVQ
-315 KVTIYGNSKVLDNI
+315 KVTIYGSSKVLDNTN
-329 DSIKVKIN
+329 SIKVKID

-351 KKPSGIREISESVV
+351 KKPAGIREISEKVV

-398 SENATEVAV
+398 SENATEVTV

-437 HEVEIKVK
+437 HEVEIRVK

>member
-1 MRLIKR
+1 MKLIKR
-7 FFRLIDKKIIV
+7 FFRFIDKKIIV

-23 FVSIGDKIKMTDKPL
+23 FVSIGEKLRLSDKPL
-38 ERALTKKSSIIILSL
+38 EKALSKKSSMIILSL
-53 VFAIIVFIVIDNKN
+53 VLAVIVFVIIDRQN
-67 TTLLETN
+67 TTLLEKN

-79 DIPLTA
+79 DIPLSA

-93 IEGLPKKVDM
+93 VEGLPETVDI

-120 QKVTVDLTGLG
+120 QDVNVDLSDLKPGV
-131 EGTHKVSLKYKQ
+131 HKVSLKYKQ
-143 PIASVEYKLDPSEVT
+143 SITSVEYKLDPSEVT
-158 VVVSPKKSET
+158 VVVSSKKSET
-168 RSVEYDV
+168 RSVESDIV
-175 LNLNDLDQK
+175 NLNKLDSK
-184 LAIKS
+184 LAINNT
-189 VKLKKSEDTKNNKK
+189 KLDT
-203 NDTKKSDNKTDE
+203 D
-215 DINEVIIKG
+215 EVIIKG
-224 NEKDLAKVSIV
+224 TEDSLAKVSTI
-235 KALVNIKDIDSAKVG
+235 KALINVSNMVDPKAGTNTLKDI
-250 TNKIKSVPLI
+250 PLI
-260 AYDEKGKKVNVEIVP
+260 AYDENGAKVDVEMVP
-275 SKVKA
+275 SKVTA
-280 VVEIESPSKTVP
+280 TIEIESPSKTVP
-292 LEIVPDGYVIFG
+292 LEIEPTGNVIFG
-304 KAIKSITSNVQ
+304 KAIKNITSSVQ
-315 KVTIYGNSKVLDNI
+315 KVTIYGSSKVLDNTN
-329 DSIKVKIN
+329 SIKVKID

-351 KKPSGIREISESVV
+351 KKPAGIREISEKVV

-398 SENATEVAV
+398 SENAAEVTV

-459 TIIKIAEK
+459 TIIKIAEKSLNSK

>member
-1 MRLIKR
+1 MKLIKR
-7 FFRLIDKKIIV
+7 FLRFIDKKIIV

-23 FVSIGDKIKMTDKPL
+23 FVSIGEKLRLSDKPL
-38 ERALTKKSSIIILSL
+38 EKALSKKSSMIILSL
-53 VFAIIVFIVIDNKN
+53 VLAVIVFVIIDRQN
-67 TTLLETN
+67 TTLLEKN

-79 DIPLTA
+79 DIPLSA

-93 IEGLPKKVDM
+93 VEGLPETVDI

-120 QKVTVDLTGLG
+120 QDVNVDLSDLKPGV
-131 EGTHKVSLKYKQ
+131 HKVNLKYKQ
-143 PIASVEYKLDPSEVT
+143 SITSVEYKLDPSEVT
-158 VVVSPKKSET
+158 VVVSSKKSET
-168 RSVEYDV
+168 RSVESDIV
-175 LNLNDLDQK
+175 NLNKLDSK
-184 LAIKS
+184 LAINNT
-189 VKLKKSEDTKNNKK
+189 KLDT
-203 NDTKKSDNKTDE
+203 DD
-215 DINEVIIKG
+215 VIIKG
-224 NEKDLAKVSIV
+224 TEESLAKVSTI
-235 KALVNIKDIDSAKVG
+235 KALINVSNMVDPKAGTNTLKDI
-250 TNKIKSVPLI
+250 PLI
-260 AYDEKGKKVNVEIVP
+260 AYDEKGAKVDVEMVP
-275 SKVKA
+275 SKVTA
-280 VVEIESPSKTVP
+280 TIEIESPSKTVP
-292 LEIVPDGYVIFG
+292 LEIEPTGNVIFG
-304 KAIKSITSNVQ
+304 KAIKNITSSVQ
-315 KVTIYGNSKVLDNI
+315 KVTIYGSSKVLDNTN
-329 DSIKVKIN
+329 SIKVKID

-351 KKPSGIREISESVV
+351 KKPAGIREISEKVV

-398 SENATEVAV
+398 SENATEVTV

>member
-1 MRLIKR
+1 MKLIKR
-7 FFRLIDKKIIV
+7 FLRFTDKKIIV

-23 FVSIGDKIKMTDKPL
+23 FVSIGEKLRLSDKPL
-38 ERALTKKSSIIILSL
+38 EKALSKKSSMIILSL
-53 VFAIIVFIVIDNKN
+53 VLAVIVFVIIDRQN
-67 TTLLETN
+67 TTLLEKN

-79 DIPLTA
+79 DIPLSA

-93 IEGLPKKVDM
+93 VEGLPETVDI

-120 QKVTVDLTGLG
+120 QDVNVDLSDLKPGV
-131 EGTHKVSLKYKQ
+131 HKVNLKYKQ
-143 PIASVEYKLDPSEVT
+143 SITSVEYKLDPSEVT
-158 VVVSPKKSET
+158 VIVSSKKSET
-168 RSVEYDV
+168 RSVESDIV
-175 LNLNDLDQK
+175 NLNKLDSK
-184 LAIKS
+184 LAINNT
-189 VKLKKSEDTKNNKK
+189 KLDT
-203 NDTKKSDNKTDE
+203 D
-215 DINEVIIKG
+215 EVIIKG
-224 NEKDLAKVSIV
+224 TEDSLSKVSTI
-235 KALVNIKDIDSAKVG
+235 KALINVSNMVDPKSGTNTLKDI
-250 TNKIKSVPLI
+250 PLI
-260 AYDEKGKKVNVEIVP
+260 AYDENGAKVDVEMVP
-275 SKVKA
+275 SKVTA
-280 VVEIESPSKTVP
+280 TIEIESPSKTVP
-292 LEIVPDGYVIFG
+292 LEIEPTGNVIFG
-304 KAIKSITSNVQ
+304 KAIKNITSSVQ
-315 KVTIYGNSKVLDNI
+315 KVTIYGSSKVLDNTN
-329 DSIKVKIN
+329 SIKVKID

-351 KKPSGIREISESVV
+351 KKPAGIREISEKVV

-398 SENATEVAV
+398 SENATEVTV

>member
-1 MRLIKR
+1 MKLIKR
-7 FFRLIDKKIIV
+7 FFRFIDKKIIV

-23 FVSIGDKIKMTDKPL
+23 FVSIGEKLKLSDKPL
-38 ERALTKKSSIIILSL
+38 EKALSKKSSMIILSL
-53 VFAIIVFIVIDNKN
+53 VLAVIVFVIIDRQN
-67 TTLLETN
+67 TTLLEKN

-79 DIPLTA
+79 DIPLSA

-93 IEGLPKKVDM
+93 VEGLPETVDI

-120 QKVTVDLTGLG
+120 QDVNVDLSDLKPGV
-131 EGTHKVSLKYKQ
+131 HKVSLKYKQ
-143 PIASVEYKLDPSEVT
+143 SITSVEYKLDPSEVT
-158 VVVSPKKSET
+158 VVVSSKKSET
-168 RSVEYDV
+168 RSVESDIV
-175 LNLNDLDQK
+175 NLNKLDSK
-184 LAIKS
+184 LAINNT
-189 VKLKKSEDTKNNKK
+189 KLDT
-203 NDTKKSDNKTDE
+203 D
-215 DINEVIIKG
+215 EVIIKG
-224 NEKDLAKVSIV
+224 TEDGLAKVSTI
-235 KALVNIKDIDSAKVG
+235 KALINVSDMVDPKAGINTLKDI
-250 TNKIKSVPLI
+250 PLI
-260 AYDEKGKKVNVEIVP
+260 AYDENGAKVDVEMVP
-275 SKVKA
+275 SKVTA
-280 VVEIESPSKTVP
+280 TVEIESPSKTVP
-292 LEIVPDGYVIFG
+292 LEIEPTGNVIFG
-304 KAIKSITSNVQ
+304 KAIKNITSSVK
-315 KVTIYGNSKVLDNI
+315 KVTIYGNSKVLDNTN
-329 DSIKVKIN
+329 SIKVKID

-351 KKPSGIREISESVV
+351 KKPAGIREISEKVV

-398 SENATEVAV
+398 SENATEVTV